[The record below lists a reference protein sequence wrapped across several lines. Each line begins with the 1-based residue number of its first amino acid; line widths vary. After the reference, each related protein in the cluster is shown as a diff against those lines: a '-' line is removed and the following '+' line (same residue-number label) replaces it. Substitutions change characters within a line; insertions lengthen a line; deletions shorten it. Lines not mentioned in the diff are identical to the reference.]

1 MRRSE
6 PPGIELHHCLGD
18 VQAGFPVR
26 DLRVN
31 APAHL
36 QHVRVG
42 AQGCVYQLQLF
53 IRLLMVAQLHPA
65 LCGLQVECIWRLER
79 FHGGENL
86 TAAPRG
92 EQHLHGWW

>member
-1 MRRSE
+1 MQLVTRLLRALQLVQGEGTIYPAGE
-6 PPGIELHHCLGD
+6 PAGVELHHCLAD

-31 APAHL
+31 VPAHL

-53 IRLLMVAQLHPA
+53 IRLLVVAQLQPA
-65 LCGLQVECIWRLER
+65 L
-79 FHGGENL
+79 GGFEV
-86 TAAPRG
+86 
-92 EQHLHGWW
+92 H